1 MLLAEMHAQA
11 CRDFSLTCTGKPE
24 QYVSLEMSNCC
35 CLLHRRHHL
44 QYVSLEMSN
53 CCCLLHRR
61 HHLPPWWSHM
71 MRTIDV
77 VYCYDG
83 DRQQTKALD

>member
-11 CRDFSLTCTGKPE
+11 CRDFSLTCTGQPE
-24 QYVSLEMSNCC
+24 
-35 CLLHRRHHL
+35 

>member
-35 CLLHRRHHL
+35 P
-44 QYVSLEMSN
+44 
-53 CCCLLHRR
+53 LHRR
-61 HHLPPWWSHM
+61 HHLPPWWSDM
-71 MRTIDV
+71 MRMIDV

>member
-35 CLLHRRHHL
+35 CP
-44 QYVSLEMSN
+44 
-53 CCCLLHRR
+53 LHRR
-61 HHLPPWWSHM
+61 HHLPPWGSHM